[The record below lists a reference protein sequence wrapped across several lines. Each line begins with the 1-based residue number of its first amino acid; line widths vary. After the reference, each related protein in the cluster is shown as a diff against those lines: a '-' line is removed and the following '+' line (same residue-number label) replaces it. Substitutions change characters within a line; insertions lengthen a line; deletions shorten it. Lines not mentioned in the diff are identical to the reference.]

1 MPTQVEE
8 MQQQVEELTDSILQ
22 TLWHWVTL
30 PWLQIGDTDVNMLRV
45 LGLGFIL
52 FFVWWFSS
60 LLERALR
67 NVAARGKGTYMNS
80 SGMYAL
86 TRVIRYAV
94 WIIGS
99 LIGLRYLGLD
109 LTNLALIGGAIGV
122 GIGFGLQNIFSNFI
136 SGLILLLEKT
146 LKVGDFVDL
155 QSGVMGRV
163 TEIGMRYTRVTTND
177 LVDII
182 VPNSEFI
189 NGRVIN
195 WSFDERYR
203 RIHVPFGVAYGSD
216 KVKVRQAVLK
226 AVEAVPGCITGGAM
240 RQPDV
245 WLTKFG
251 DSSLDFE
258 LVVWI
263 EHELMI
269 SPGAT
274 NARLLWAIED
284 QLRLAE
290 VEIPFP
296 QRDLHLRSGSLRLD
310 LGDQQLHAAAPS
322 AKSPD
327 DGGSD
332 QGDAG
337 R

>member
-1 MPTQVEE
+1 MPQVQE
-8 MQQQVEELTDSILQ
+8 MQQHVEKLTDSVLQ

-45 LGLGFIL
+45 MGLGFIL
-52 FFVWWFSS
+52 FFAWWFSS
-60 LLERALR
+60 LLERGLR
-67 NVAARGKGTYMNS
+67 NVAAHGKGTYMNS

-163 TEIGMRYTRVTTND
+163 TEIGMRYTRITTND

-189 NGRVIN
+189 NGRVTN
-195 WSFDERYR
+195 WSFDARYR
-203 RIHVPFGVAYGSD
+203 RMHIPFGVAYGSD
-216 KVKVRQAVLK
+216 KDKVRQAALK
-226 AVEAVPGCITGGAM
+226 AVDAVPGCITRDPV

-258 LVVWI
+258 LVVWV
-263 EHELMI
+263 EHKLMI

-274 NARLLWAIED
+274 TARLLWAIED

-310 LGDQQLHAAAPS
+310 LGDQAQLHAAAPP
-322 AKSPD
+322 AKKPD

-332 QGDAG
+332 
-337 R
+337 